1 MGDTELLDTLDEI
14 HQVPYPTFSAVNST
28 DTFWIGHF
36 EGWRVP
42 DPTDS
47 TIYPT
52 IRDAIREMIR

>member
-14 HQVPYPTFSAVNST
+14 HQVPYPTFSAGS
-28 DTFWIGHF
+28 DGSLWSARF

-42 DPTDS
+42 DPTDN

-52 IRDAIREMIR
+52 LRDAIREMIR